1 MKLPISEMSSS
12 ITDHHP
18 WDSKSWKYYF
28 MKHLLGVPWIGI
40 SAWHGFNPLGDIIDY
55 HQDVFV
61 VL

>member
-1 MKLPISEMSSS
+1 
-12 ITDHHP
+12 
-18 WDSKSWKYYF
+18 